1 MSEKRMV
8 QTAIG
13 PQPID
18 EAGPAVGVA
27 RFEVSRSYAGIGLL
41 LQSFIDNGDA
51 AAWEKIRAKI
61 DYTYEGLDL
70 ALSPLE
76 AETGFG
82 REIRARL
89 EKGQKLLFKP
99 NLVSIS
105 NIDPVTHG
113 WGLGNT
119 ACTEWA
125 FVAAVM
131 RWFHDRLGARY
142 HQMCLGE
149 AATTMAG
156 SARFYTRLK
165 GGGRPVT
172 TEAAVEGR
180 SDGFYGGWG
189 FYFARKYL
197 AESPGRA
204 ADDDPMSG
212 YEESLAGTFIA
223 PGLAGERLMVYD
235 LNRISDD
242 AAKGRDVPVPDGEN
256 FSSIILHKAVV
267 GGDPTDAEDRR
278 AYPGCVLV
286 NLPRFKVHVQAL
298 FTNVIKNLGIGLY
311 PMQAARSG
319 ACQWEYS
326 QPYTPV
332 PGMKGG
338 IPHQVWVPDL
348 DLKTCL
354 PKRDANGRYVVR
366 RTGGL
371 TGTMIDIIKAVQ
383 NQEVYLVNIVDA
395 IEGINIDHTG
405 SRMGLRQP
413 EGLVFA
419 GLDPVATDLLCARY
433 MVSNVGLEEAE
444 RAGLKDGAGG
454 PFPQRVPLAR
464 LENGRI
470 VTGTGYDCRLRRDF
484 SFRRAEARGL
494 GVQRYH
500 VVGRDRVTDRPLA
513 SVGGRL
519 GRLDQDA
526 FQALYTD
533 HMYFAIAKVAWDL
546 QATFFSYL
554 EAVDALSGSSLKRE
568 FLAAFDEDG
577 DGVVTYEEYGRK
589 GLFGA
594 GLMMGGIVVGT
605 MGEGEEEVM
614 RVQFAAAANSL
625 KNAQPGWNTEGHD
638 INREQF
644 FGMVATSAF
653 LLSQAET
660 ETADGFRAGLTFG
673 CGRWPS
679 FEQARQAR
687 IGWSVFGLG
696 FPARFSFPSL
706 YGTLFRYADYTQNG
720 GRYVGLVP
728 ANPEPDA
735 MLAYVR
741 DVREGRAAPLD
752 FTLYLPPG
760 YGRQAGLAVPNVVET
775 PDPALVF
782 TARLKGGVVWPDLR
796 LSDVMA
802 EAAG

>member
-1 MSEKRMV
+1 MV
-8 QTAIG
+8 KTAVG
-13 PQPID
+13 SRPID
-18 EAGPAVGVA
+18 AAGPAVGVA
-27 RFEVSRSYAGIGLL
+27 RMEVSRSYAGVGSL
-41 LQSFIDNGDA
+41 LQAYIDRGDA

-70 ALSPLE
+70 ALAPLE

-82 REIRARL
+82 AEVRARL

-99 NLVSIS
+99 NLVSIT
-105 NIDPVTHG
+105 NIEPVTHG
-113 WGLGNT
+113 PGLGNT

-131 RWFHDRLGARY
+131 RWFHDRLGLRY

-149 AATTMAG
+149 AATTMSG
-156 SARFYTRLK
+156 SARYYTRLK

-172 TEAAVEGR
+172 TEAAIEGR

-212 YEESLAGTFIA
+212 YEESLAGTFIP
-223 PGLAGERLMVYD
+223 PGQAGGRLMVYD

-242 AAKGRDVPVPDGEN
+242 AAKGRDVDVPGGEN
-256 FSSIILHKAVV
+256 YSSIILHKAVV
-267 GGDPTDAEDRR
+267 GGDPADAEDRR

-311 PMQAARSG
+311 PMQVARGG

-348 DLKTCL
+348 DPRTCL
-354 PKRDANGRYVVR
+354 PKRDADGRYVVR

-383 NQEVYLVNIVDA
+383 HQDVYLLNIVDA
-395 IEGINIDHTG
+395 IEAINIDHTG

-433 MVSNVGLEEAE
+433 MFSNVGLEEAE
-444 RAGLKDGAGG
+444 QAGLKDGAGG
-454 PFPQRVPLAR
+454 YFPQRVPLAR

-470 VTGTGYDCRLRRDF
+470 ATGSGYDCRLARDF

-494 GVQRYH
+494 GVQQYH

-519 GRLDQDA
+519 GRLDGGA
-526 FQALYTD
+526 FETLFTEF
-533 HMYFAIAKVAWDL
+533 MYFAVAKVAWDL

-554 EAVDALSGSSLKRE
+554 EAVDALAGSSLKRE

-589 GLFGA
+589 GLFGS

-605 MGEGEEEVM
+605 MGEAEEESM
-614 RVQFAAAANSL
+614 RVQFVSAANSL
-625 KNAQPGWNTEGHD
+625 KNAQPNWNAEGHD

-644 FGMVATSAF
+644 FGMVATTAF
-653 LLSQAET
+653 LMSQADVEIPD
-660 ETADGFRAGLTFG
+660 EFQAGLVFG
-673 CGRWPS
+673 RGGWPG
-679 FEQARQAR
+679 FEQAMRARVGQA
-687 IGWSVFGLG
+687 IYGLG

-706 YGTLFRYADYTQNG
+706 YGTIFRYADHTQNNR
-720 GRYVGLVP
+720 RYVGAVP
-728 ANPEPDA
+728 GNPEPDA
-735 MLAYVR
+735 MLAYAQDVR
-741 DVREGRAAPLD
+741 DGRAAPLD
-752 FTLYLPPG
+752 FTLYVPPG
-760 YGRQAGLAVPNVVET
+760 YSRQAGLAVPNVVET
-775 PDPALVF
+775 ADPALVF
-782 TARLKGGVVWPDLR
+782 TGRLPGGVVWPDLR